1 MSAYKKL
8 RFARA
13 FICVFLL
20 LAILSAKVGALDIS
34 AESAIL
40 IDADSGEILYGS
52 NYSQKMPMASTTKIM
67 TAVVAIENMPLDT
80 KIKIPAVATGI
91 EGSSIYLCAGEILT
105 LEQLL
110 YALLLSSAN
119 DAATAI
125 ALSVGGSIEGF
136 ADMMNEAA
144 KRIGLE
150 DTHFENPHG
159 LDGEDHY
166 TTAEDL
172 ARLTAYALA
181 LPKFR
186 EIVSTYKKS
195 IPFDNK
201 ENGRL
206 LVNHNKLLRSYSGA
220 IGVKTGFTK
229 KSGRCLVSAAERN
242 GVTLIVVTLN
252 APNDWQD
259 HTMMLDYGFE
269 NYEAVTLGEFSI
281 DMPVISGVKTTVC
294 CSTADKISVLLPKSH
309 GEIET
314 RVELYPFVYAPVT
327 KGECLGRVVYL
338 CDGKEIGEIDV
349 VSTETVE
356 LLKQKYTVWDRIF
369 DKNKD

>member
-1 MSAYKKL
+1 MSAYKKI
-8 RFARA
+8 RFAR
-13 FICVFLL
+13 FFVCTLL
-20 LAILSAKVGALDIS
+20 LFAMLAAEAGALDLS
-34 AESAIL
+34 AQSAIL

-52 NYSQKMPMASTTKIM
+52 NYLQKMPMASTTKIM

-80 KIKIPAVATGI
+80 KIKIPETATGI
-91 EGSSIYLCAGEILT
+91 EGSSVYLCTGEILT
-105 LEQLL
+105 LEHLL

-125 ALSVGGSIEGF
+125 AIAVGGSVDRF
-136 ADMMNEAA
+136 ADMMNETAD
-144 KRIGLE
+144 RLGLKN
-150 DTHFENPHG
+150 THFENPHG
-159 LDGEDHY
+159 LDGESHY

-172 ARLTAYALA
+172 ARLTAYALT

-259 HTMMLDYGFE
+259 HTAMLDYGFE
-269 NYEAVTLGEFSI
+269 NYEAVTLGDFYIE
-281 DMPVISGVKTTVC
+281 MPVISGKKSAVC
-294 CSTADKISVLLPKSH
+294 CATVECISVLLPKSH
-309 GEIET
+309 GEIEA
-314 RVELYPFVYAPVT
+314 RVEIYPFLYAPVNQ
-327 KGECLGRVVYL
+327 GECIGRVVYV
-338 CDGKEIGEIDV
+338 CDGKEIGEIEITA
-349 VSTETVE
+349 TENIE
-356 LLKQKYTVWDRIF
+356 ASKQKYTVWDRIF